1 MAIVI
6 ISVIAL
12 VGFAIAGV
20 AVTEFRERRKIRV
33 KGIKLLQALRMLI
46 KHLQMH
52 RGLSAAASGGSD
64 DVYDSLL
71 FHADSIKADISMIV
85 AIDNVFA
92 DDENWQGITQHWA
105 RLSSRSERLG
115 VFDTYEQHCRLVSA
129 CLMLMRSV
137 EDNYRITPRLSHH
150 NRTYWYE
157 LLSLG
162 EGLGQVRALGFVAL
176 TLSNNLQLRE
186 QCRRKVSEVL
196 TNIEA
201 IYRNYVLQDRIG
213 KGKSD
218 EIYNFIALVEHYV
231 VNEKSWITGE
241 QYFSKATETLEIIY
255 QQFDEEMQALLNV

>member
-1 MAIVI
+1 M
-6 ISVIAL
+6 
-12 VGFAIAGV
+12 
-20 AVTEFRERRKIRV
+20 
-33 KGIKLLQALRMLI
+33 
-46 KHLQMH
+46 
-52 RGLSAAASGGSD
+52 
-64 DVYDSLL
+64 
-71 FHADSIKADISMIV
+71 
-85 AIDNVFA
+85 
-92 DDENWQGITQHWA
+92 
-105 RLSSRSERLG
+105 
-115 VFDTYEQHCRLVSA
+115 
-129 CLMLMRSV
+129 
-137 EDNYRITPRLSHH
+137 
-150 NRTYWYE
+150 
-157 LLSLG
+157 G